1 MKPSQNSQEL
11 IELNDEDVEDAHL
24 IQESLMNGTLN
35 LDAPKKSTSQLV
47 KSAAAIT
54 PIISNAKT
62 TINSNGKTSNTVSS
76 EKKNTNTTN
85 NPPSTNGITTRSNS
99 AKKA

>member
-11 IELNDEDVEDAHL
+11 IELNEEDVEDAHL
-24 IQESLMNGTLN
+24 IQESLMNSTLN
-35 LDAPKKSTSQLV
+35 LDAPNKSTSQLV
-47 KSAAAIT
+47 KSTAAIT

-62 TINSNGKTSNTVSS
+62 TISSNGKTSNTVSS
-76 EKKNTNTTN
+76 DKKNTNTTN
-85 NPPSTNGITTRSNS
+85 NPPSTSGITTRSNS